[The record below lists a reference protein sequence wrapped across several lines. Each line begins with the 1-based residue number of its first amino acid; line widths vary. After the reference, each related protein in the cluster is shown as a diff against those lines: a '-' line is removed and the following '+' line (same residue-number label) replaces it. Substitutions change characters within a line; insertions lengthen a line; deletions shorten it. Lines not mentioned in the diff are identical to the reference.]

1 MKSLSDYSN
10 PFDAVRDFERELQN
24 FTGAPYAIVTDCC
37 THAIEIVLRLQ
48 RPGKLFFPSR
58 TYLSVVMLMH
68 KIGIDYELTD
78 QSWFTDQR
86 YKFQGSNI
94 WDCARYFEPGM
105 YQSGEI
111 QCLSFNRGK
120 PLAIGKGGA
129 ILTDN
134 TEVAAR
140 ANRMRYDGR
149 DIFQYKNWVEQ
160 RYFEIGF
167 HYYLRPE
174 ECVIGNN
181 LLLNRNILAQ
191 TNEMFSYPDCRQIEI
206 NG

>member
-48 RPGKLFFPSR
+48 RPEKLFFPGR

-174 ECVIGNN
+174 ECVNGLN
-181 LLLNRNILAQ
+181 LL
-191 TNEMFSYPDCRQIEI
+191 NEGKFIKQIDKYYDYPDCRNITI
-206 NG
+206 S

>member
-10 PFDAVRDFERELQN
+10 PFDAVRDFEKQLES

-37 THAIEIVLRLQ
+37 THAIEIVLRIQ
-48 RPGKLFFPSR
+48 RPEKLFFPSR
-58 TYLSVVMLMH
+58 TYLSVIMLMH

-78 QSWFTDQR
+78 QSWFTDRR
-86 YKFQGSNI
+86 YKFEGSNV
-94 WDCARYFEPGM
+94 WDCARYLKPGM
-105 YQSGEI
+105 YQSNEI

-120 PLAIGKGGA
+120 PLAIGRGGA

-134 TEVAAR
+134 AEVAAR

-149 DIFQYKNWVEQ
+149 DIFKYKNWIEQ
-160 RYFEIGF
+160 RHFEIGF

-174 ECVIGNN
+174 ECVIGKN
-181 LLLNRNILAQ
+181 LLLNRNLLAQ
-191 TNEMFSYPDCRQIEI
+191 TNDMFSYPDCRQIKI

>member
-1 MKSLSDYSN
+1 MKSLNDYDN
-10 PFDAVRDFERELQN
+10 PFDAVRDFEKVLQD

-37 THAIEIVLRLQ
+37 THAMEISLRIR
-48 RPGKLFFPSR
+48 RPGKLFFPGK

-68 KIGIDYELTD
+68 KLGIDYELTSE
-78 QSWFTDQR
+78 SWVKDRR
-86 YKFQGSNI
+86 YQLQGSDI
-94 WDCARYFEPGM
+94 WDSARCLEPDM
-105 YQSGEI
+105 FRSGEI

-129 ILTDN
+129 ILTDDPV
-134 TEVAAR
+134 VATR

-160 RYFEIGF
+160 KQFELGF

-174 ECVIGNN
+174 ECIVGMN
-181 LLLNRNILAQ
+181 LLECNQILDQ
-191 TNEMFSYPDCRQIEI
+191 PLSVFQYPDCRGIKI
-206 NG
+206 VD